1 MAEIK
6 STIKI
11 YDGFTPALTK
21 FNKLLS
27 KSNGS
32 LTRLK
37 KQLNQS
43 LVIKANTG
51 HFTASMQ
58 RIRDKFQTLKTELNK
73 PIKIQAESD
82 TLKQLNS
89 VLREA
94 NKQIEKFKKQD
105 LKPIQLDADVTRVI
119 GALRRA
125 HKLYND
131 LRLNLQTPIAP
142 RVNLTALEG
151 QLASATRK
159 VASFR
164 AWAAS
169 PIHLRAVDKLDS
181 AITSG
186 RKRVESF
193 VRYAEKPI
201 TIKANVAQF
210 VSEITRAH
218 GIYKT
223 LLNDIDRV
231 YKLGV
236 NTANLSL
243 ELAYIKRQMDAT
255 RKDVEKPVK
264 MRADVSSFISE
275 VTRARGI
282 FNVFKR
288 DFGTALK
295 IKTNFDVATQ
305 GLSRASEILK
315 EVKKTL
321 SAPIRFSFADKTEL
335 AAIQADFRAIGA
347 GGRDLVTVNR
357 MLSRSNNR
365 LATSFRN
372 LASAAGKVAA
382 AYTRI
387 NTLSGRLNTSTENIV
402 VAGGGTDKKSNADN
416 IARAAKEQKKFT
428 TSMYL
433 GARASASLHTNIK
446 ALAGAYLLWNAA
458 GAVIKLTDSLTQA
471 KGQLNLV
478 YDTMSKSETDVTKR
492 LREQQDLFYNV
503 AQAAIRSRASIFDMA
518 QFIGRLGMNT
528 KGVFKSTDELLA
540 FAETLQKQLVIGR
553 ATTQEAASVMLQMT
567 QALGSGRLQGDELRS
582 LLENA
587 PNLTHIIADY
597 MGVAQGQLKELGA
610 QGKITTEI
618 VKNAVL
624 SAIDETNREF
634 NKVPKTFAQ
643 MWTIFKNYATLAF
656 EAVLDRL
663 GAFSNSSAMEDILR
677 AATVAVIGLA
687 RAVNFTIDTVT
698 WLYNVIKNN
707 FSYIA
712 PIVGAAVVAMAG
724 YNAVILIGRMYALY
738 QAAAN
743 AILTA
748 SIIAF
753 TFATQGATAGMA
765 ALNTVMMA
773 NPIGLVVGAV
783 LLLVAG
789 FYYLIKAV
797 NDWCGTSYSA
807 TGIIIGALNVLG
819 TLLYNL
825 IAGVWNWIVKFL
837 NAIAKPIVTLEELIY
852 NAFNNGFTG
861 WIDGVKS
868 AIHGLVTFVYGQ
880 IKPLFDA
887 YDALK
892 GTNISGKIQ
901 QLIDDTWAPS
911 KTEDYVVF
919 DKSPFDD
926 LILDFKSLSEAWKE
940 GNLAGTNIENKV
952 VDYISSWFDAVKGL
966 GKLQDSL
973 GQPENP
979 YDPKSITGK
988 LSNPLNEIAKNTGAT
1003 ADALSATD
1011 DELQWLRDV
1020 GERQAL
1026 NRNTNAPISINL
1038 NNTSN
1043 ITKDV
1048 DVDDLIYKITQKIL
1062 EGAVNSGN
1070 RLVEVITR

>member
-21 FNKLLS
+21 LNNLLNKNL
-27 KSNGS
+27 NA
-32 LTRLK
+32 LTK
-37 KQLNQS
+37 FKNQLEQS
-43 LVIKANTG
+43 FVIKASTAPID
-51 HFTASMQ
+51 ASMS
-58 RIRDKFQTLKTELNK
+58 RIRDNFQNLKAELNR
-73 PIKIQAESD
+73 PIRLRAEGS
-82 TLKQLNS
+82 TLKQLNG

-94 NKQIEKFKKQD
+94 NKQIDKFKKQD
-105 LKPIQLDADVTRVI
+105 LKPIQLNADVTHVI

-131 LRLNLQTPIAP
+131 LRLNLQAPITP
-142 RVNLTALEG
+142 RVNLTPLEG
-151 QLASATRK
+151 YLASATGK
-159 VASFR
+159 VASFK
-164 AWAAS
+164 AWSSS

-181 AITSG
+181 AIASG
-186 RKRVESF
+186 RKRVETF

-201 TIKANVAQF
+201 VIKANVSQF

-223 LLNDIDRV
+223 LLNDISRV

-236 NTANLSL
+236 NTASLSL
-243 ELAYIKRQMDAT
+243 ELAYIKRQMDTT
-255 RKDVEKPVK
+255 RKDVEKPIK
-264 MRADVSSFISE
+264 MRANVSAFISE

-282 FNVFKR
+282 FNSLKR
-288 DFGTALK
+288 DFGTTLK
-295 IKTNFDVATQ
+295 IKTNFDVAVK

-315 EVKKTL
+315 EVKRTL
-321 SAPIRFSFADKTEL
+321 SAPIKFNFVDKAEL
-335 AAIQADFRAIGA
+335 AGIQVDFRAIGA
-347 GGRDLVTVNR
+347 GGRDLVVVNR
-357 MLSRSNNR
+357 MLSRSNNM
-365 LATSFRN
+365 LATSFRK
-372 LASAAGKVAA
+372 LAGAASRVVAA
-382 AYTRI
+382 YARI
-387 NTLSGRLNTSTENIV
+387 NTLSGRLNTATENVIV
-402 VAGGGTDKKSNADN
+402 GGVVTGKPGSNASN
-416 IARAAKEQKKFT
+416 IAKATKEQKKFT

-458 GAVIKLTDSLTQA
+458 GAVVKLTDSLTQA

-478 YDTMSKSETDVTKR
+478 YDTLNEGETDAVKR
-492 LREQQDLFYNV
+492 LTEQRDLFYNV
-503 AQAAIRSRASIFDMA
+503 AQAANRSRASIFDMA
-518 QFIGRLGMNT
+518 QFVGRLGMNT
-528 KGVFKSTDELLA
+528 KGVFKTTDELLA
-540 FAETLQKQLVIGR
+540 FAETLQKQLIIGR

-597 MGVAQGQLKELGA
+597 MGVQQGVLKDLGA

-634 NKVPKTFAQ
+634 AKVPKTFAQ

-663 GAFSNSSAMEDILR
+663 GAFGNSSAMEDIFR

-687 RAVNFTIDTVT
+687 RAVNFTLDAVT
-698 WLYNVIKNN
+698 WLYKAIKNN

-712 PIVGAAVVAMAG
+712 PVIGIAVAAMVG
-724 YNAVILIGRMYALY
+724 YNTVILIGRLYAFY

-743 AILTA
+743 AVLTA

-783 LLLVAG
+783 LLLIAG
-789 FYYLIKAV
+789 FYYLIKTI
-797 NDWCGTSYSA
+797 NDWCDTSYSA
-807 TGIIIGALNVLG
+807 TGIIIGALNTLG
-819 TLLYNL
+819 AVLYNL
-825 IAGVWNWIVKFL
+825 IAGAWNWIVVFL
-837 NAIAKPIVTLEELIY
+837 NGLAKPIATIGELIY
-852 NAFNNGFTG
+852 NAFNGGFTG

-868 AIHGLVTFVYGQ
+868 AIHGLVTFIYGQ
-880 IKPLFDA
+880 VKPLFDA
-887 YDALK
+887 YDYLM
-892 GTNISGKIQ
+892 GTNVSGKIQ
-901 QLIDDTWAPS
+901 QQIDDTWAPT

-919 DKSPFDD
+919 NKSPFDSWM
-926 LILDFKSLSEAWKE
+926 LDFKNLSEAWQE
-940 GNLAGTNIENKV
+940 GNLAGANLENKV
-952 VDYISSWFDAVKGL
+952 TDYIESWFDAAKGL

-973 GQPENP
+973 GQPQNAF
-979 YDPKSITGK
+979 DPGSISSE
-988 LSNPLNEIAKNTGAT
+988 LSKPLNEIAKNTGAT
-1003 ADALSATD
+1003 AKALD
-1011 DELQWLRDV
+1011 VNDEEIRWLRDL
-1020 GERQAL
+1020 GEREAV
-1026 NRNTNAPISINL
+1026 NRFTSNRIVVEVH
-1038 NNTSN
+1038 NTSN
-1043 ITKDV
+1043 VSGTV
-1048 DVDDLIYKITQKIL
+1048 DVDDMIFALGQKVA
-1062 EGAVNSGN
+1062 EQVNIAAQK
-1070 RLVEVITR
+1070 VYW